1 MYLKIDL
8 IKDSTFKTCTLDLN
22 PITCPFSIFIS
33 VHFPFWFQ
41 SSSSSICKF
50 DFNPLMQ
57 SSSGLISVQSL
68 SLCQISIKAIIE
80 GTLHGILSGKNINK
94 KKADHN
100 HCRCDSNK
108 RIQGWNSQFQR
119 MKKKFT
125 PYSFTWT
132 SNVWNRYVDG
142 WECLRS
148 LKRYFIWTSHPKFCR
163 NVLSIINTPW
173 GRQDV
178 HSNLGKPPPLLV

>member
-1 MYLKIDL
+1 
-8 IKDSTFKTCTLDLN
+8 
-22 PITCPFSIFIS
+22 
-33 VHFPFWFQ
+33 
-41 SSSSSICKF
+41 
-50 DFNPLMQ
+50 MQ

-68 SLCQISIKAIIE
+68 VPLPD
-80 GTLHGILSGKNINK
+80 INQSDNRGNLARNCK

-100 HCRCDSNK
+100 HCCCDSNK

-142 WECLRS
+142 WDCLRS
-148 LKRYFIWTSHPKFCR
+148 LKRYFIWTNHPKFCR
-163 NVLSIINTPW
+163 NVLSIINTQW

-178 HSNLGKPPPLLV
+178 HSNVVKPPPHPSSCRLRMLMKKCEGISWNLFGKL